1 MMVYLIKS
9 GISLCLMFGLYWFF
23 LRKVKLFIF
32 NRYFLILSV
41 LFSLLI
47 PFITI
52 RVNIAGNEV
61 NKSIV
66 TALYEVSGLDA
77 IRVTPADESS
87 AEIGPSDKSHSQ
99 VFSFARIPVLLYF
112 SGLLILLIRFMRN
125 IILIFKK
132 KRTSEKINHGWYEIA
147 LLDHP
152 ANPYSFLGTVFM
164 NKKDYLENRIPED
177 LIKHELEHI
186 RQSHS
191 LDVIFFEIIQ
201 VFFWFNPMIILF
213 NRAARMNHEYLA
225 DNAVVKDHPDRKSY
239 SCELI
244 NFLSCKMIVPL
255 TSGFNPSMIRKRLL
269 MLNRNN
275 PKKITNFVRILGT
288 LSYAALLLLLLSFKP
303 VYSEISPLIQKSE
316 NEKDFK
322 ITYTSAGYILRDT
335 LNRGVILVS
344 SVKVK
349 ANGIEIEADSVH
361 IDMKTNTIY
370 AVGKRDSEGKIVEKV
385 ILKEG
390 DEAVAVDSLRFDY
403 RTKRVRASNIS
414 SFPATDNSNKELVN
428 IEAETS
434 SGTNKSTEDQDA
446 VIATSAMKVLYRGIA
461 NPVEIA
467 VPGVPSDNV
476 SVKIT
481 NGKIRRAGDK
491 WEVEPGDQPEAVITI
506 LVNNK
511 KVSEKR
517 FNVKDLPAPVA
528 VFSGKSTGSISKES
542 VSGTEVLKAE
552 IRDFELD
559 ARFEITSFTY
569 LMSTDTADVELK
581 SDGNKFSPEMKAMLA
596 GLRRGQSFILKDIK
610 AIGPDRKV
618 RDLNPLIIKIE

>member
-1 MMVYLIKS
+1 MIVYLIKS
-9 GISLCLMFGLYWFF
+9 GISLGLMFGLYWFF
-23 LRKVKLFIF
+23 LRRVKLFIF

-41 LFSLLI
+41 LFSLII

-52 RVNIAGNEV
+52 RVNIAGND
-61 NKSIV
+61 NKSIII
-66 TALYEVSGLDA
+66 ALYDIPGLDENH
-77 IRVTPADESS
+77 IIPAYEPS
-87 AEIGPSDKSHSQ
+87 AEIGPSDKSHSPAYGF
-99 VFSFARIPVLLYF
+99 VKFPVLLYI
-112 SGLLILLIRFMRN
+112 SGFLLLLIRFMRN
-125 IILIFKK
+125 ILLIFKK
-132 KRTSEKINHGWYEIA
+132 ERTSEKINHGWYEIA

-255 TSGFNPSMIRKRLL
+255 TSGFNPSMIRERLL
-269 MLNRNN
+269 MLNREN
-275 PKKITNFVRILGT
+275 PKRIANCLRILGT
-288 LSYAALLLLLLSFKP
+288 LSCAALLLILFSFKP
-303 VYSEISPLIQKSE
+303 VYSGISPLIQKSE
-316 NEKDFK
+316 KKNDFAV
-322 ITYTSAGYILRDT
+322 TYTAGGYILRDT
-335 LNRGVILVS
+335 MNRAVILVS

-361 IDMKTNTIY
+361 IDMKTNTLY
-370 AVGKRDSEGKIVEKV
+370 AVGKRDSEGKIVQKV
-385 ILKEG
+385 NLKEG
-390 DEAVAVDSLRFDY
+390 DEAVTMDSLWFDY

-414 SFPATDNSNKELVN
+414 SFPATDTSNKDFLN

-434 SGTNKSTEDQDA
+434 SETNKSTEDQDA

-467 VPGVPSDNV
+467 VPGVPSDKV
-476 SVKIT
+476 IAKIT
-481 NGKIRRAGDK
+481 NGVIRRVGDK
-491 WEVEPGDQPEAVITI
+491 WEVEPGDQMESVITI

-542 VSGTEVLKAE
+542 VSGTEFLKAE

-559 ARFEITSFTY
+559 ARFEIISFTY
-569 LMSTDTADVELK
+569 VMSTDTADVELK
-581 SDGNKFSPEMKAMLA
+581 SDGNKFSPEMEAMLA
-596 GLRRGQSFILKDIK
+596 RLRRGQNFILKDIK